1 MKINVLIPLIA
12 IFLLLCLKEMN
23 AQTDPIAEKLDQA
36 LGEILCD
43 CKSAKLLAQTV
54 KNVNYIGN
62 SGISLLSQ
70 SRYCPEVA
78 KILLERGAN
87 VNLQNHDGTTAL
99 FEATSVKSTELLKL
113 LLNYGA
119 NIDLRDND
127 GNTALTTFAWSMDI
141 DIMKAFL
148 ENGANPNLQD
158 KWGQTALHKVTECR
172 NSKIESVMILLDKG
186 ANPNLQDNDGRTAL
200 MNTSSCGSTE
210 IVKLLLKKG
219 ANPNLLNNMGNS
231 ALMNCVCSKS
241 KPETVRLLLENGANP
256 NIQSNGYTALYMASI
271 TDGQEEVVELLKK
284 SGAHDDSNTQK
295 DNNTSL
301 YYDPNWNDNSWFDK
315 YTKYKALYEGDSEE
329 LVCNLRNKKYS
340 EDFAKNI
347 KKIILCNYVVDLNS
361 GSKDAK
367 YYESIIS
374 EARKDLIKKGY
385 EVEVVWYNKSESQY
399 KNSETIKKKPA
410 REEVAIV
417 EISAGCDSSSKKY
430 SGTTNETVGVI
441 KDSNGKTVAEYQAP
455 SSYSYREYTYT
466 TEVHMWVKPYYQK
479 TEVRGFGYS
488 YQSLRGYVF
497 TRSLKW
503 LLKDIPK
510 RK

>member
-23 AQTDPIAEKLDQA
+23 AQTDPEAEKLYVA
-36 LGEILCD
+36 LIVDD
-43 CKSAKLLAQTV
+43 CISAKLLAQSV
-54 KNVNYIGN
+54 KNINYIGN
-62 SGISLLSQ
+62 SGISVLSKC
-70 SRYCPEVA
+70 YHCPEVA

-87 VNLQNHDGTTAL
+87 VNLQNHDGR
-99 FEATSVKSTELLKL
+99 TS
-113 LLNYGA
+113 
-119 NIDLRDND
+119 
-127 GNTALTTFAWSMDI
+127 
-141 DIMKAFL
+141 
-148 ENGANPNLQD
+148 
-158 KWGQTALHKVTECR
+158 LHIATEC
-172 NSKIESVMILLDKG
+172 SEPHMEYVIFLLDKG

-200 MNTSSCGSTE
+200 MNASDYGSTE
-210 IVKLLLKKG
+210 IVKLLLKRG
-219 ANPNLLNNMGNS
+219 ANPNLLDKHGS
-231 ALMNCVCSKS
+231 FALMDCVAGKGNA
-241 KPETVRLLLENGANP
+241 EIVRLLLENGAIP
-256 NIQSNGYTALYMASI
+256 NIRYLGTAALNVASI
-271 TDGQEEVVELLKK
+271 RGQKEVVELLQK
-284 SGAHDDSNTQK
+284 SGAHDDSNIQK
-295 DNNTSL
+295 DINTSL
-301 YYDPNWNDNSWFDK
+301 YYDPNWNGNSWFDK

-367 YYESIIS
+367 YFESIIS

-399 KNSETIKKKPA
+399 KNSETIKKKPT